1 MSGQIVG
8 SSSSRRAL
16 LIRCYGGTAVAL
28 VWCVLALRFYRAFV
42 SDQAWAMSDD
52 VYISASAARSL
63 AEGYGPVWY
72 PGAPRVE
79 GFSNPLW
86 VGVLALLHL
95 LPGATD
101 DRLGGFVLGV
111 NLALLCA
118 LAAACVRLV
127 AGATESERIDRAGGA
142 AGPSPGASQ
151 PHLEQRA
158 IILLAL
164 LAPAAMAL
172 AYFAS
177 EGFEVVLLA
186 LLGVLTLDAAWRG
199 QPVRFALLVG
209 LGFWTRMDFV
219 VMAALPAVLLLSR
232 RRLDASLLGGAGVGA
247 AMVALLLVGR
257 RLWFGS
263 WLPNTWYLKGTG
275 WPLLDRLSHGAAQN
289 AWAWPSALVALALLL
304 AIGWW
309 QRSGRFRGPLLP
321 GTVAG
326 ATFVLGL
333 LYSTWVGGDFL
344 GRRAGWDRFAA
355 PFLPLLV
362 VAVALAL
369 SAATL
374 EARRARAT
382 IVAIAVLIGL
392 LAPAVATDADR
403 RVLQRR
409 LLDGAGRSQPRAWS
423 LRWRRYGLAYR
434 EISLPGARM
443 AVCAAGSVVY
453 FSHRGGVDLLG
464 KMDPLIARLAV
475 GPEPEPSRC
484 WRDWPGHNKED
495 VVGSFE
501 RDRPDFSS
509 VEPPA
514 EARSDYRRVRHRALD
529 FWVLRESPYVRWD
542 RVSPDARA
550 ASERRPCSSD
560 DSSQTARGWPRASFR
575 CRPCA
580 CSFRCRLRTW

>member
-1 MSGQIVG
+1 
-8 SSSSRRAL
+8 
-16 LIRCYGGTAVAL
+16 VAF
-28 VWCVLALRFYRAFV
+28 VWCALALRFYRAFV

-52 VYISASAARSL
+52 MYISAGAARSL

-72 PGAPRVE
+72 PDAPRVE

-95 LPGATD
+95 LPGLSD
-101 DRLGGFVLGV
+101 DTLGGVVLGV
-111 NLALLCA
+111 NLVLLCA
-118 LAAACVRLV
+118 LAAACLRLV
-127 AGATESERIDRAGGA
+127 AAATGGDRAGWPDSAVWADRADRA
-142 AGPSPGASQ
+142 AGPSPAASQ
-151 PHLEQRA
+151 PRLEQRA
-158 IILLAL
+158 IILFAL

-172 AYFAS
+172 CYFAS

-199 QPVRFALLVG
+199 QPVRFALLAG

-219 VMAALPAVLLLSR
+219 VMAALPAALLVSR
-232 RRLDASLLGGAGVGA
+232 KRPGASLLRGAGLGA

-275 WPLLDRLSHGAAQN
+275 WPLLDRLSQGASQN
-289 AWAWPSALVALALLL
+289 AWAWPSALVALALVL
-304 AIGWW
+304 AIGWR
-309 QRSGRFRGPLLP
+309 QRSGRLRGPLLP
-321 GTVAG
+321 GAVAG

-369 SAATL
+369 SAATF
-374 EARRARAT
+374 EARRARAG
-382 IVAIAVLIGL
+382 IVAIALLIGL
-392 LAPAVATDADR
+392 LAPAVATEADR

-409 LLDGAGRSQPRAWS
+409 LLDAAGRSQPRAWS
-423 LRWRRYGLAYR
+423 LHWRRYGLAYR

-443 AVCAAGSVVY
+443 AVCAAGSIVY

-464 KMDPLIARLAV
+464 KMDPLIARLPV
-475 GPEPEPSRC
+475 GPAPEPRRC

-495 VVGSFE
+495 LVGSFE
-501 RDRPDFSS
+501 RGRPDFSS
-509 VEPPA
+509 VEPPE
-514 EARSDYRRVRHRALD
+514 EAGPDYRRVRHRALD
-529 FWVLRESPYVRWD
+529 FWVLRDSPYVRWALL
-542 RVSPDARA
+542 SPDARA
-550 ASERRPCSSD
+550 TD
-560 DSSQTARGWPRASFR
+560 
-575 CRPCA
+575 
-580 CSFRCRLRTW
+580 